1 MAEDTQQ
8 QQQQVDSDTTNQF
21 RQLAQFSAVAEGLV
35 DTLDLVDL
43 FNNTQAEPDAWD
55 RLEQSYL
62 TEQDWHAHV
71 EEIMDA
77 AVYG

>member
-21 RQLAQFSAVAEGLV
+21 RQLAQFSAVAEEMV
-35 DTLDLVDL
+35 EVLDLVDL
-43 FNNTQAEPDAWD
+43 FNNTQVERNTWD
-55 RLEQSYL
+55 ELEQTYE
-62 TEQDWHAHV
+62 TEQAWVEHV
-71 EEIMDA
+71 QHVMDV